1 MAHILEGLEP
11 EDYDRSYTDRQL
23 MQRIGTYL
31 KPYRPRV
38 LSVTAIVILG
48 SVLGVLF
55 PVIIARSIDAVADSI
70 TGQRIGVLVGAVL
83 LAGLASWVVSF
94 ALQFL
99 SATVVA
105 SIVFDL
111 RNRTM
116 SAVIDQDMSFF
127 DEHPP
132 GTIVS
137 RVSSDTQSLS
147 NALKMTIEVI
157 GQLLLIL
164 AMMVVLFSVNA
175 HLAIVTLAFGLIIIA
190 VTLGFRG
197 LARKAST
204 HQQRAVAQLNDHL
217 QESLSSILVARNFRR
232 EAALFESF
240 LLINQQWFVTTRK
253 LNRLFSGIFPFMLTV
268 TGLGTVAVVYA
279 GGHGVLAGSI
289 TAGEWYL
296 FVQSVVLFWSPL
308 TSIASFWGQ
317 LQLGL
322 SSAERVFSLLD
333 AKSKVHQLAENP
345 IGRISGKIEF
355 RNVSFRYSDRQSVL
369 TELSLRIDSGT
380 KVALVGPSGAGK
392 SSIARLI
399 SRSYEFHHGEI
410 LIDDHDI
417 RSFDLEQYRSQLGIV
432 PQTPFLFSGTVRE
445 NIRYTRPSASDDEII
460 QAAHRIANGD
470 WIASLAKGLDTSVG
484 ELGRNLAVGQR
495 QLVALA
501 RVLLQNPAI
510 LILDEATA
518 SIDPV
523 TEALI
528 REGMKVALKDRTSI
542 VIAHRLSTVK
552 EADSILVVER
562 GKISEQGSHESLLR
576 SGGTYSRLYE
586 QFFRYQLPDPDK
598 ERLDPWFNVDKY

>member
-11 EDYDRSYTDRQL
+11 EDYDRSYSDRQL
-23 MQRIGTYL
+23 VQRLGMYL
-31 KPYRPRV
+31 KPHRARV
-38 LSVTAIVILG
+38 FCVAAIVIFG
-48 SVLGVLF
+48 SVLGVF
-55 PVIIARSIDAVADSI
+55 VPVMIARSIDAVADSL
-70 TGQRIGVLVGAVL
+70 TGQRIGALVGIVL
-83 LAGLASWVVSF
+83 FAGLASWLVGFTV
-94 ALQFL
+94 QVL

-105 SIVFDL
+105 NVVLDL
-111 RNRTM
+111 RNGIM
-116 SAVIDQDMSFF
+116 STVINRDMSFF
-127 DEHPP
+127 DEHPT

-147 NALKMTIEVI
+147 NALKMTIDVI

-164 AMMVVLFSVNA
+164 AMMVVLFFVNA
-175 HLAIVTLAFGLIIIA
+175 RLATITVAFGLIIVA

-197 LARKAST
+197 LARRTST
-204 HQQRAVAQLNDHL
+204 HQQRAVARLNDQL
-217 QESLSSILVARNFRR
+217 QESLGGIIVARNFRR
-232 EAALFESF
+232 EAAFFGDF
-240 LLINQQWFVTTRK
+240 LVTNQQWFITTRR

-268 TGLGTVAVVYA
+268 TGLGTVAVVYV
-279 GGHGVLAGSI
+279 GGRSVLEDAM

-322 SSAERVFSLLD
+322 SSAERIFSILD
-333 AKSKVHQLAENP
+333 AESKVQQVAENS

-355 RNVSFRYSDRQSVL
+355 RNVSFRYSDRQPVL
-369 TELSLRIDSGT
+369 ADLSLRIDPGM
-380 KVALVGPSGAGK
+380 KVALVGPTGAGK

-399 SRSYEFHHGEI
+399 SRNYEFDRGEI
-410 LIDDHDI
+410 LIDGRDI

-432 PQTPFLFSGTVRE
+432 PQTPFLFSGTVKE
-445 NIRYTRPSASDDEII
+445 NIRYARPTASDDEVL
-460 QAAHRIANGD
+460 QAANRIAHGD
-470 WIASLAKGLDTSVG
+470 WIASLANGLDTSVG

-501 RVLLQNPAI
+501 RVLLQAPAI

-528 REGMKVALKDRTSI
+528 REGLKTALNDRTSI
-542 VIAHRLSTVK
+542 VIAHRLSTIK
-552 EADSILVVER
+552 EVDRILVIER
-562 GKISEQGSHESLLR
+562 GQLSEQGSHECLLR
-576 SGGTYSRLYE
+576 LGGTYTRLYQ
-586 QFFRYQLPDPDK
+586 QFFRY
-598 ERLDPWFNVDKY
+598 